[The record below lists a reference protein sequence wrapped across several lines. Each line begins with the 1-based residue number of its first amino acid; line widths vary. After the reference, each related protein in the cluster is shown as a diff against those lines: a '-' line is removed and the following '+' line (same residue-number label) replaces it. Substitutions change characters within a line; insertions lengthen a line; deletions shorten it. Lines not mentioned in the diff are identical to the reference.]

1 MFNLVINLRTISF
14 DFVYNGDTCTLYM
27 FRCPPKVDNIFVG
40 IIGKRG
46 KICPRENFIGRRE

>member
-1 MFNLVINLRTISF
+1 MISF

-40 IIGKRG
+40 KIGKRG
-46 KICPRENFIGRRE
+46 KICPREKFIGRRE